1 MGKKLIKVMD
11 TSFRDGFQSCIG
23 ARIFTKDYIPA
34 IEAAV
39 NAGIRHFESGGG
51 ALFQSLVYYA
61 NENPF
66 ENMDMVRQAVGND
79 VELQTLSRGVNLI
92 CLKSQS
98 SDIIDLN
105 MKLFKK
111 HGVNTIRNFDALN
124 DVNNLIYS
132 ANAIKNNGMNHEVT
146 ITMMELPPG
155 CVGAHSAEFY
165 IDRLRQIL
173 DSGLPF
179 DRLAFKDASGT
190 SSPNKVYET
199 IKQARALL
207 GNDIPIRFH
216 SHETAGVSV
225 IAYKAALDAGADGLD
240 LAMAPLSGGTCQPDH
255 ITMWHALKG
264 TDYDLGYDIDKL
276 IEAENVLKEVL
287 KDYFMPPEATTVNPM
302 IVFSPLPGG
311 ALTANTQMMRD
322 NGVLDK
328 YNDVVAA
335 MREVVEKGG
344 YGTSVTPVSQFYFQQ
359 AFNNVMFGP
368 WNKIAEGYGKMVLGY
383 FGKTPCEPDSEVVK
397 IASEQ
402 LHLEPTTK
410 TPLQINDE
418 NPNVGVEASKK
429 RLVDN
434 NIEVNDENIF
444 ISAACEDKGIL
455 FLEGKAHI
463 GVRKN
468 CGENKETTSIKKSDA
483 YCVKVNGKNFNVKFE
498 NDNKA
503 TVNGKTYDIDIKEG
517 VKTPSSSSTG
527 EVKEVKAALP
537 GNVLRIEANVGD
549 TVNENDVLLVV
560 EAMKM
565 ETEIKSPFSGVV
577 KSILVEQGD
586 QIQTG
591 QVLFEVE

>member
-155 CVGAHSAEFY
+155 CVGAHTAEFY

-207 GNDIPIRFH
+207 GNEIPIRFH

>member
-124 DVNNLIYS
+124 DVNNIIYS

-155 CVGAHSAEFY
+155 CVGAHTPEFY

-207 GNDIPIRFH
+207 GN
-216 SHETAGVSV
+216 
-225 IAYKAALDAGADGLD
+225 
-240 LAMAPLSGGTCQPDH
+240 
-255 ITMWHALKG
+255 
-264 TDYDLGYDIDKL
+264 
-276 IEAENVLKEVL
+276 
-287 KDYFMPPEATTVNPM
+287 
-302 IVFSPLPGG
+302 
-311 ALTANTQMMRD
+311 
-322 NGVLDK
+322 
-328 YNDVVAA
+328 
-335 MREVVEKGG
+335 
-344 YGTSVTPVSQFYFQQ
+344 
-359 AFNNVMFGP
+359 
-368 WNKIAEGYGKMVLGY
+368 
-383 FGKTPCEPDSEVVK
+383 
-397 IASEQ
+397 
-402 LHLEPTTK
+402 
-410 TPLQINDE
+410 
-418 NPNVGVEASKK
+418 
-429 RLVDN
+429 
-434 NIEVNDENIF
+434 
-444 ISAACEDKGIL
+444 
-455 FLEGKAHI
+455 
-463 GVRKN
+463 
-468 CGENKETTSIKKSDA
+468 
-483 YCVKVNGKNFNVKFE
+483 
-498 NDNKA
+498 
-503 TVNGKTYDIDIKEG
+503 
-517 VKTPSSSSTG
+517 
-527 EVKEVKAALP
+527 
-537 GNVLRIEANVGD
+537 
-549 TVNENDVLLVV
+549 
-560 EAMKM
+560 
-565 ETEIKSPFSGVV
+565 
-577 KSILVEQGD
+577 
-586 QIQTG
+586 
-591 QVLFEVE
+591 

>member
-155 CVGAHSAEFY
+155 CVGAHTAEFY

-335 MREVVEKGG
+335 MREIVEKGG

>member
-155 CVGAHSAEFY
+155 CVGAHTAEFY

-483 YCVKVNGKNFNVKFE
+483 YCVKVNGKNFNIKFE

>member
-11 TSFRDGFQSCIG
+11 TSFRDCFQSCIG

-155 CVGAHSAEFY
+155 CVGAHTAEFY

-207 GNDIPIRFH
+207 GNEIPIRFH

>member
-155 CVGAHSAEFY
+155 CVGAHTAEFY

-207 GNDIPIRFH
+207 GNEIPIRFH

-517 VKTPSSSSTG
+517 VKTPSSLSTG